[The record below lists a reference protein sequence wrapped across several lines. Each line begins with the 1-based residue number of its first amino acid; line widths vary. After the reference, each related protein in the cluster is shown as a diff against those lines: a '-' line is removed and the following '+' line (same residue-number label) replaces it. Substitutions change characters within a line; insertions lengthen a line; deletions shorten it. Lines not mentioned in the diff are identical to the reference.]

1 MKRGVPRLK
10 TDGTVGGYD
19 RVSGSTLVKCDIA
32 GQRPPVGLALVT
44 LQQFLDQTL
53 RGHKVAALV
62 ALECQSSQI
71 SGGGMR
77 HG

>member
-1 MKRGVPRLK
+1 
-10 TDGTVGGYD
+10 
-19 RVSGSTLVKCDIA
+19 
-32 GQRPPVGLALVT
+32 
-44 LQQFLDQTL
+44 L